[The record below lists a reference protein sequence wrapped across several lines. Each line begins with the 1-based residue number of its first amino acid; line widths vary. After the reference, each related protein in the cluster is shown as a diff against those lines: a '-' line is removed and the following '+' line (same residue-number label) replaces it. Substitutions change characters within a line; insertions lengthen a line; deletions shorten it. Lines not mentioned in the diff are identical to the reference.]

1 MTSFH
6 FNGELAAA
14 IGTND
19 VDVATSVEQRLEAY
33 LENVAGDITGVTAGL
48 GISGGGTSGAV
59 TVAFAPSELST
70 ATVATDDKIVIAD
83 TNDSDNPKTVT
94 VSSVVALAPQGDI
107 TAVTAGLGISGGGS
121 SGDVSVAFAPSE
133 LTAVTV
139 AGDDKVVIADTSDS
153 DNPKTVTASAIAAL
167 AGGGGTPAGSDH
179 DVQFNDNGSFG
190 GTSNFTYDG
199 TKIIAASNLFATNRM
214 QTGQSTF
221 SVTPWSA
228 STIMLGGMGSI
239 GTQGSY
245 RTSMAWNWERSSDN
259 DFKHLNINSYAQAGS
274 VEIGNTG
281 ILFEYDDDYAT
292 THTTTPVTRARITS
306 AGLTLGSGTTGP
318 ILSEGSS
325 NVMRVE
331 SGDGYIDFGCMNSGG
346 NHIYG
351 ENGTTFLGI
360 SSSAQYGFTSS
371 AMYSYQYELTN
382 RSIGTGSDPF
392 YDVNYNGWI
401 RCRSSSTGIYWQ
413 ANAAGLQGTATGIQM
428 YGTNKR
434 FYLKSGA
441 QTTPSLT
448 FIGDSDTGLWHTTNV
463 VRLSTGG
470 VQRTLWSSSGTYL
483 RTPTAS
489 STYLSTLYRNYSTG
503 YINIYSSSERYKTD
517 IVDMPKSQWEKIYQ
531 LRPVRFNW
539 DKDSDVWIP
548 DEDDVED
555 HGLIAEEVNEI
566 FPKIVTK
573 TPIDEDEDGN
583 MDGEQISGVNYEML
597 TPYLVAAVQDINSR
611 LEVLEN

>member
-1 MTSFH
+1 MFE
-6 FNGELAAA
+6 FDDNYAAA
-14 IGTND
+14 
-19 VDVATSVEQRLEAY
+19 
-33 LENVAGDITGVTAGL
+33 
-48 GISGGGTSGAV
+48 
-59 TVAFAPSELST
+59 
-70 ATVATDDKIVIAD
+70 
-83 TNDSDNPKTVT
+83 
-94 VSSVVALAPQGDI
+94 
-107 TAVTAGLGISGGGS
+107 
-121 SGDVSVAFAPSE
+121 
-133 LTAVTV
+133 
-139 AGDDKVVIADTSDS
+139 
-153 DNPKTVTASAIAAL
+153 
-167 AGGGGTPAGSDH
+167 H
-179 DVQFNDNGSFG
+179 
-190 GTSNFTYDG
+190 
-199 TKIIAASNLFATNRM
+199 
-214 QTGQSTF
+214 
-221 SVTPWSA
+221 
-228 STIMLGGMGSI
+228 
-239 GTQGSY
+239 
-245 RTSMAWNWERSSDN
+245 
-259 DFKHLNINSYAQAGS
+259 
-274 VEIGNTG
+274 
-281 ILFEYDDDYAT
+281 T
-292 THTTTPVTRARITS
+292 THPVIRARITS
-306 AGLTLGSGTTGP
+306 AGLTLGNGTTGP
-318 ILSEGSS
+318 ILSEGGS
-325 NVMRVE
+325 NSMRIE
-331 SGDGYIDFGCMNSGG
+331 SGDGYMDVGCMNASG

-351 ENGTTFLGI
+351 ENASLFLGVNG
-360 SSSAQYGFTSS
+360 SPEYGFTNSS
-371 AMYSYQYELTN
+371 IYPYIYEDHN
-382 RSIGTGSDPF
+382 RSVGTGSDPF

-401 RCRSSSTGIYWQ
+401 RCRTSSTGIYWQ
-413 ANAAGLQGTATGIQM
+413 ANAAGLQGTATGIMM

-470 VQRTLWSSSGTYL
+470 VQRTLWSSAGTYL

-503 YINIYSSSERYKTD
+503 YINIYSSSERYKTN